1 MSWNK
6 QFSTFLR
13 NYRKLLGQF
22 GDLTESTTAMVL
34 YAMAHDVCATEA
46 EADTAAL
53 RNVFL
58 FAAEHRDGTLDA
70 TDAHLDDPMS
80 RLRLWKIA
88 DAPGQE
94 RWMHAL
100 NLRQLK
106 NWHAKGLRDYS
117 VQIDQHTAAIR
128 EQFSQNEIRDL
139 DLLQTAKGT
148 PVFGMLAQAAVSAAA
163 GAVAVG
169 FWR

>member
-1 MSWNK
+1 
-6 QFSTFLR
+6 
-13 NYRKLLGQF
+13 
-22 GDLTESTTAMVL
+22 MVL

-46 EADTAAL
+46 EAETAAL
-53 RNVFL
+53 RNVVL
-58 FAAEHRDGTLDA
+58 FAVEHRDSTLDA
-70 TDAHLDDPMS
+70 TEAHLDDPMS

-94 RWMHAL
+94 RWMSAL

-117 VQIDQHTAAIR
+117 DQIDQHTATIR
-128 EQFSQNEIRDL
+128 EQFSQDEIRDL
-139 DLLQTAKGT
+139 DLLQTAKGS

-163 GAVAVG
+163 GAVAFG